1 MRMLSEFRFFGRIG
15 SPNFDPKVA
24 DVCFSRRRM
33 VSMRAPLK
41 IPVSPAGV
49 LSGVLWIGSADM
61 MVRRVQN
68 ARKPLNEE
76 SFEGIFDDDS
86 DCT

>member
-1 MRMLSEFRFFGRIG
+1 
-15 SPNFDPKVA
+15 
-24 DVCFSRRRM
+24 
-33 VSMRAPLK
+33 MRAPLK